1 MRHSFLRADT
11 KNRFPCSRP
20 WPEPCAGTKGAFAVP
35 PGLKRFQRVG
45 KARLRRSFPTGHV
58 SPPRKYRR
66 SARWARAALVFAHAF
81 GSLWAFGP
89 TAHRA
94 DASHRRLR
102 RGRGNARWI
111 RISLWRAAALRT
123 SPEGDDL
130 NAKMRFH
137 LCLRLISGA
146 GRRGLA
152 EEAQRR
158 GRAGV
163 RDRPRSRGG
172 GSLGTGQ
179 GGARFS
185 RVSGAGPGTGVF
197 YHRRPGFAT
206 GK

>member
-1 MRHSFLRADT
+1 MCSTKPCFFSVSFAMMRHSFLRADT

-45 KARLRRSFPTGHV
+45 KARLRRSFPTV
-58 SPPRKYRR
+58 LKKCLRPRAQTPRPPGKAGRYDCT
-66 SARWARAALVFAHAF
+66 LE
-81 GSLWAFGP
+81 GCGP
-89 TAHRA
+89 PN
-94 DASHRRLR
+94 LPV
-102 RGRGNARWI
+102 GG
-111 RISLWRAAALRT
+111 
-123 SPEGDDL
+123 EGGGT
-130 NAKMRFH
+130 RFH
-137 LCLRLISGA
+137 LCLRRISGA

-152 EEAQRR
+152 EGAQRR

>member
-1 MRHSFLRADT
+1 MRWD
-11 KNRFPCSRP
+11 
-20 WPEPCAGTKGAFAVP
+20 E
-35 PGLKRFQRVG
+35 
-45 KARLRRSFPTGHV
+45 
-58 SPPRKYRR
+58 
-66 SARWARAALVFAHAF
+66 
-81 GSLWAFGP
+81 GSLRG
-89 TAHRA
+89 TTRLKTLTRSSEKLGCA
-94 DASHRRLR
+94 DLFR
-102 RGRGNARWI
+102 RGVAP
-111 RISLWRAAALRT
+111 SAYFAAGSPGGGRRKECLRLGAQTPRPPSKAGRYDCSSEGLRALRT
-123 SPEGDDL
+123 SPEEDDL

-137 LCLRLISGA
+137 LCLRRISGA

-152 EEAQRR
+152 EGAQRR